1 MPQDAS
7 TDAASFIR
15 QIRGTSG
22 EFASLL
28 YLAAALRDRG
38 KGSKPAGPLPEE
50 HLQTINLLRTRIAEL
65 SRFSEK
71 KMYRAAVKLNQ
82 IASALEGQEPAA
94 NVAQRLEPIRQL
106 LQEQINH
113 SRRSVQVGMQAVN
126 DLDGLTGAAPVKSAA
141 KSAPKTPPKKTATK
155 ARRATKASRPVAAKT
170 PQKTATRKRTT
181 GTAKTTAAEP
191 GGGTSAGT

>member
-28 YLAAALRDRG
+28 YLAAALRDQG
-38 KGSKPAGPLPEE
+38 KSSKPAGPLPEAQV
-50 HLQTINLLRTRIAEL
+50 QTINLLRTRIAEL

-82 IASALEGQEPAA
+82 IASALEGQQPAA
-94 NVAQRLEPIRQL
+94 DVAQRLEPIRQL

-126 DLDGLTGAAPVKSAA
+126 DLDGLTGAPAKSVA
-141 KSAPKTPPKKTATK
+141 KSAPKTPPKKTARK
-155 ARRATKASRPVAAKT
+155 ARRAAKASKPVAVKK
-170 PQKTATRKRTT
+170 PQKTAPRKRAT